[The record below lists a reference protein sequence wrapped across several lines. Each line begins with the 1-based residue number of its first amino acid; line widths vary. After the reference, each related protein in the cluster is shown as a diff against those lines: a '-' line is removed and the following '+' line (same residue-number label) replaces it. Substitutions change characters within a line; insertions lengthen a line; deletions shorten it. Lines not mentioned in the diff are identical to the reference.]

1 MSSGLGNGL
10 KDRHRIQYLTEV
22 SHQISIQEGLG
33 SLNALV
39 KLHVNS
45 GCSHCSEIGK
55 ENIQDH
61 LMLDVWPQWM
71 VPFDFRQLQMPG
83 VGNRQQ
89 SGKALFEVDVGHRM
103 TDHVQ
108 ASQCLK
114 KVRKKRFFYYLYIL
128 KKSEPVHMESCTML
142 ASIYIGW
149 MYSKRWP
156 HSCYYKSHKIELRI
170 KLQNYTC
177 ICIPYENSFATC
189 GTSHVMC
196 EIESLC
202 MHRTCGCLKPSFVV
216 SKTWKRKCSFLWKR
230 SGQDTKE

>member
-22 SHQISIQEGLG
+22 SHQISIQKGLG

-71 VPFDFRQLQMPG
+71 VPFDSRQLQMPG

-114 KVRKKRFFYYLYIL
+114 KVRKKMFFYYLYWKDLNRCIWNHVQCSRL
-128 KKSEPVHMESCTML
+128 
-142 ASIYIGW
+142 
-149 MYSKRWP
+149 
-156 HSCYYKSHKIELRI
+156 
-170 KLQNYTC
+170 YTLDE
-177 ICIPYENSFATC
+177 CIPNVGHILAT
-189 GTSHVMC
+189 TS
-196 EIESLC
+196 L
-202 MHRTCGCLKPSFVV
+202 
-216 SKTWKRKCSFLWKR
+216 
-230 SGQDTKE
+230 TK